1 MHISPESLTQFF
13 IDGNKEEEEVDG
25 DGDDGATQRRL
36 TVRVIEWLIASVQM
50 GVRKV
55 QSVSL
60 SLARSPRLFALFFF
74 LLVCMCASCLP
85 LS

>member
-13 IDGNKEEEEVDG
+13 IDGNKEEEEEDG

-60 SLARSPRLFALFFF
+60 SLALLVSLLPFFF